1 MELKL
6 HINYG
11 FYVYLLTQNKYYFDA
26 ISNISLKTLQATAVE
41 APLTSYCGES
51 SFISKPTI
59 FKSFKLNIAFSQVF
73 HYTHWVPISCR
84 IFHSVL
90 WSTWTVDHG
99 VAKSQTPL
107 SNFHFQGRCP
117 SRCPQELMPSRRRCS
132 LHTRAGSSG
141 QALNCRFPWPGR
153 AVHHWYLIGQRRQD
167 AGPPVSRVRLPVARS
182 QGQVGSP
189 LFSFFF

>member
-1 MELKL
+1 ML
-6 HINYG
+6 
-11 FYVYLLTQNKYYFDA
+11 F
-26 ISNISLKTLQATAVE
+26 TAV
-41 APLTSYCGES
+41 
-51 SFISKPTI
+51 IIPTHT
-59 FKSFKLNIAFSQVF
+59 FLCLALFFKLNIAFSQVF

-153 AVHHWYLIGQRRQD
+153 AVHHWYLIGQHRQD